1 MGHRARNDVE
11 HAFTYVGYPKIWFQR
26 YSLSHTHCLFLSSSF
41 VCFAIAVNSSIYG
54 NLMNVLCLIVVVIVV
69 VFQYTEQY
77 SKLLCDICLEKAK
90 KNYKVFVIEVQKI

>member
-1 MGHRARNDVE
+1 MMLNMHSHMLDIQKFG
-11 HAFTYVGYPKIWFQR
+11 FKGT
-26 YSLSHTHCLFLSSSF
+26 LSHTHCLFLSSSF

-54 NLMNVLCLIVVVIVV
+54 NLMNVLCLIVVV
-69 VFQYTEQY
+69 FQYTEQY

>member
-1 MGHRARNDVE
+1 MMLNMHSHMLDIQKFG
-11 HAFTYVGYPKIWFQR
+11 FKGT
-26 YSLSHTHCLFLSSSF
+26 LSHTLCLFLSSSF